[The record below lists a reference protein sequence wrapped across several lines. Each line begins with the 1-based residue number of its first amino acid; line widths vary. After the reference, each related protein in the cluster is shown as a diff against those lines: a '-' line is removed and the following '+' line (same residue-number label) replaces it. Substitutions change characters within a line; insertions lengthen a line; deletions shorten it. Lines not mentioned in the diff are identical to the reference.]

1 MSSPNPIQNP
11 NSSSN
16 SKEKQLLI
24 SQLKQCVTRWR
35 RQFLVQKVLMFL
47 PTMLALAF
55 TLLFVLVSLS
65 ELTKSNIIAMSLTIN
80 TAAVISIALLL
91 FGLLTKLTLTLRSET
106 YQNITFSNLISYL
119 NQHFSELEDST
130 QLLLVE
136 ASQLSALEKLQYH
149 KVQSHLEAILKQQ
162 RQVNYIDLSPK
173 FAKKKYLYSCS
184 IVVLWLLILIL
195 ANNLQWF
202 AKANA
207 WLDTSSTVSAIEDA
221 HIEDKN
227 LQYEH
232 DNVLVD
238 IVSQQVIIEP
248 PPYSLSKN
256 QAASTVST
264 SLDIDTLE
272 GSYISWAF
280 TFSAPAL
287 NYFIVFS
294 SGERQQ
300 LIKQEDGRYY
310 FRGKVTTSMVYHLAA
325 ESAESIENKLSVK
338 SLSNKLSAMEL
349 SKELSVKELSKKFS
363 TIYRISLTSDQAP
376 KIRFIN
382 PKSTVTEYGK
392 NTMPSL
398 SAEVLISD
406 DFALAEVEILASIAK
421 GSGEGV
427 KFRDQRFSF
436 DRTEIIDGKQYYYK
450 TWSLMELDMEPGDEL
465 YFTVVA
471 YDNRQPER
479 QKTRSTTKI
488 IRWLE
493 EEQPGINADGV
504 LLDFMPEYFKS
515 QRQIIIETIEL
526 IEDEAGLE
534 RTEFN
539 HKSQSLG
546 NAQSALK
553 EKYGQFLGDEF
564 EGQHN
569 VDATFDESFDES
581 QSADEQHRP
590 EIQVHDEAGGSS
602 NAVINISD
610 EQHQETAEHEHASQ
624 RQSTSSNDDLSGRM
638 TIINR
643 YGHNHEDSD
652 VGMMNS
658 QDPRALMK
666 KSLANMWQAEL
677 HLMLSEPALAL
688 PFEQQAL
695 RLLNLAK
702 KAERIYVKRLGFE
715 PPPVTEQRRYQG
727 EQTDI
732 LTKTVEVLRFKPA
745 QLSNQTQLAFTK
757 LLRLLN
763 KVNHPILTDEFTDE
777 FTDDVTDKVTDNLN
791 YKITDYKITDKAKS
805 VEGATMKI
813 ALKPEDLTLVKD
825 VKAGIEKLID
835 KRPALVEVL
844 AVLEQI
850 LLERKFNLSQCDNC
864 LVLLAGKL
872 EQLIPNAVAAP
883 SGKAQDFYDQQPLIE
898 RYSQF
903 LEGNL

>member
-1 MSSPNPIQNP
+1 MSSLNPNP
-11 NSSSN
+11 SSSPN
-16 SKEKQLLI
+16 SKEKHLLI

-47 PTMLALAF
+47 PRMLALVF

-65 ELTKSNIIAMSLTIN
+65 ELTEPNVIATSLTIN
-80 TAAVISIALLL
+80 TAAVISIALL
-91 FGLLTKLTLTLRSET
+91 FIGLLTKLTLTLRSET

-136 ASQLSALEKLQYH
+136 ASQLSALEKLQHH

-207 WLDTSSTVSAIEDA
+207 WLDTSSTVSAIEDT

-227 LQYEH
+227 LERQH

-287 NYFIVFS
+287 DYFIVFS

-325 ESAESIENKLSVK
+325 ESAESIENKLSAK
-338 SLSNKLSAMEL
+338 AISKKLSAMEL
-349 SKELSVKELSKKFS
+349 SKKLSKKFS
-363 TIYRISLTSDQAP
+363 AIYRINLTSDQAP
-376 KIRFIN
+376 KIRFIS

-392 NTMPSL
+392 NSTPSL
-398 SAEVLISD
+398 SAEVQISD
-406 DFALAEVEILASIAK
+406 DFAIAEVDILASIAK

-427 KFRDQRFSF
+427 KFRDQHFSF

-479 QKTRSTTKI
+479 QQTRSTTKI

-493 EEQPGINADGV
+493 EEQTGINADGV

-526 IEDEAGLE
+526 IEDEAGFY

-610 EQHQETAEHEHASQ
+610 EQHQETAEHEHASD

-638 TIINR
+638 AIINR

-677 HLMLSEPALAL
+677 HLMLSEPVLAL

-732 LTKTVEVLRFKPA
+732 LTKTVEVSDFKPA

-777 FTDDVTDKVTDNLN
+777 LTDDVTDTATDDVTDTATDDLN
-791 YKITDYKITDKAKS
+791 YKITDKAKS
-805 VEGATMKI
+805 VEGTTMKI

-872 EQLIPNAVAAP
+872 EQLIPIAVAAP

>member
-1 MSSPNPIQNP
+1 MSNPNSIQNLS
-11 NSSSN
+11 SSSN
-16 SKEKQLLI
+16 SKEKKLLI

-65 ELTKSNIIAMSLTIN
+65 ELIKPNTIATSLTIN
-80 TAAVISIALLL
+80 TAAVISIALM
-91 FGLLTKLTLTLRSET
+91 FIGLLTRLILTLRSET

-136 ASQLSALEKLQYH
+136 ASQLSALEKLQHH

-207 WLDTSSTVSAIEDA
+207 WLDTSSTVSAIEDT

-227 LQYEH
+227 LERQH

-238 IVSQQVIIEP
+238 IVSQQVFIEP

-325 ESAESIENKLSVK
+325 ESAESIENKLS
-338 SLSNKLSAMEL
+338 AM
-349 SKELSVKELSKKFS
+349 ELSKKFS

-392 NTMPSL
+392 NTTPSL
-398 SAEVLISD
+398 SAEVQISD

-479 QKTRSTTKI
+479 QQTRSTTKI

-493 EEQPGINADGV
+493 EEQTGINADGV

-569 VDATFDESFDES
+569 VDATFDESH
-581 QSADEQHRP
+581 SADEQHRP

-610 EQHQETAEHEHASQ
+610 EQHQETAEHEHASD

-727 EQTDI
+727 EQSDI
-732 LTKTVEVLRFKPA
+732 LTKAVAVSRFKPA

-757 LLRLLN
+757 LLQLLN
-763 KVNHPILTDEFTDE
+763 KVNHPILTDEFR
-777 FTDDVTDKVTDNLN
+777 DDVTDKVTDNLN
-791 YKITDYKITDKAKS
+791 YKITDKAKS

>member
-1 MSSPNPIQNP
+1 MSSLNPSLNPNLNPNPSLSP
-11 NSSSN
+11 NSN
-16 SKEKQLLI
+16 SKEKHLLI
-24 SQLKQCVTRWR
+24 SQLKQSVTRWR

-47 PTMLALAF
+47 PRMLALVF

-65 ELTKSNIIAMSLTIN
+65 ELTEPNVIATSLTIN
-80 TAAVISIALLL
+80 TAAVISIALL
-91 FGLLTKLTLTLRSET
+91 FIGLLTRLMLTLRSET
-106 YQNITFSNLISYL
+106 YQNITLSNLIIYL
-119 NQHFSELEDST
+119 NQHFSELEDSA

-136 ASQLSALEKLQYH
+136 ASQLSALEKLQHH

-173 FAKKKYLYSCS
+173 FDKKKYLYSCI

-207 WLDTSSTVSAIEDA
+207 WLDTSSTVSAIEYT
-221 HIEDKN
+221 HVEDNN
-227 LQYEH
+227 LQRQH
-232 DNVLVD
+232 DNALVD

-325 ESAESIENKLSVK
+325 ESAESIENKLSAK
-338 SLSNKLSAMEL
+338 AISKKLSAMEL
-349 SKELSVKELSKKFS
+349 SKKFS
-363 TIYRISLTSDQAP
+363 AIYRINLTSDQAP
-376 KIRFIN
+376 KIRFIS

-392 NTMPSL
+392 NSTPSL
-398 SAEVLISD
+398 SAEVQISD
-406 DFALAEVEILASIAK
+406 DFAIAEVDILASIAK

-427 KFRDQRFSF
+427 KFRDQHFSF

-479 QKTRSTTKI
+479 QQTRSTTKI

-493 EEQPGINADGV
+493 EEQTGINADGV

-534 RTEFN
+534 RTKFN

-610 EQHQETAEHEHASQ
+610 EQHQATAEHEHASD
-624 RQSTSSNDDLSGRM
+624 RQSTSNNDDLSGRM

-727 EQTDI
+727 EQSDI
-732 LTKTVEVLRFKPA
+732 LTKAVAVSRFKPA

-763 KVNHPILTDEFTDE
+763 KVNNPILIDEFTDE
-777 FTDDVTDKVTDNLN
+777 LTDDVTDTATNDLS
-791 YKITDYKITDKAKS
+791 YKITDKAKP

>member
-1 MSSPNPIQNP
+1 MSNP
-11 NSSSN
+11 NSIQNLSSSSNSN
-16 SKEKQLLI
+16 SKEKKLLI

-65 ELTKSNIIAMSLTIN
+65 ELTKSNIIARSLTIN
-80 TAAVISIALLL
+80 SAAVISIALL
-91 FGLLTKLTLTLRSET
+91 FIGLLTKLTLTLRSET
-106 YQNITFSNLISYL
+106 YQNITFSNLIIYL
-119 NQHFSELEDST
+119 NQHFSELEDSA

-136 ASQLSALEKLQYH
+136 ASQLSALEKLQHH

-162 RQVNYIDLSPK
+162 SQVNYIDLSPK
-173 FAKKKYLYSCS
+173 FAKKKYLYSCI

-207 WLDTSSTVSAIEDA
+207 WLDNSSTVSAIEDA

-227 LQYEH
+227 LQRQH

-272 GSYISWAF
+272 GSYISWVF
-280 TFSAPAL
+280 TFSAQAL
-287 NYFIVFS
+287 DYFIVFS

-325 ESAESIENKLSVK
+325 ESAESIV
-338 SLSNKLSAMEL
+338 NKLSAMEQ
-349 SKELSVKELSKKFS
+349 SKELSKNLSAKELSKEFS

-392 NTMPSL
+392 NSTPSL
-398 SAEVLISD
+398 SAQVQISD

-471 YDNRQPER
+471 YDNRQPDR
-479 QKTRSTTKI
+479 QQTRSTTKI

-493 EEQPGINADGV
+493 EEQTGINADGV

-569 VDATFDESFDES
+569 VDATFDES

-610 EQHQETAEHEHASQ
+610 EQHQETAEHEHASD

-732 LTKTVEVLRFKPA
+732 LTKAVAVSRFKPA

-763 KVNHPILTDEFTDE
+763 KVNHPILTDDFTDE
-777 FTDDVTDKVTDNLN
+777 VTDDVTDKVTDDLN
-791 YKITDYKITDKAKS
+791 YKVTDKVKS

-813 ALKPEDLTLVKD
+813 ALKPVELTLVKD

-850 LLERKFNLSQCDNC
+850 LLERKFNLSECDNC

>member
-1 MSSPNPIQNP
+1 MSTPNSSPNSSPNP
-11 NSSSN
+11 SSN

-24 SQLKQCVTRWR
+24 RQLKQCVTRWR
-35 RQFLVQKVLMFL
+35 RQFLVQKVLMLL

-65 ELTKSNIIAMSLTIN
+65 ELSETNVIATSLTIN
-80 TAAVISIALLL
+80 TAAVISIALL
-91 FGLLTKLTLTLRSET
+91 FIGLLTRLMLTLRSET

-119 NQHFSELEDST
+119 NQHFSELEDSA

-136 ASQLSALEKLQYH
+136 ASQLSALEKLQHH
-149 KVQSHLEAILKQQ
+149 KVQSHLAAILKQQ
-162 RQVNYIDLSPK
+162 SQIYYIDLSPK
-173 FAKKKYLYSCS
+173 FAKKKYLYSCI

-207 WLDTSSTVSAIEDA
+207 WLDTSSTVSAIEDT
-221 HIEDKN
+221 HIEDIN
-227 LQYEH
+227 LERQH

-238 IVSQQVIIEP
+238 IVSQQVFIEP

-325 ESAESIENKLSVK
+325 ESAESIENKLS
-338 SLSNKLSAMEL
+338 AM
-349 SKELSVKELSKKFS
+349 ELSKKFS

-392 NTMPSL
+392 NTTPSL

-450 TWSLMELDMEPGDEL
+450 SWSLMELDMEPGDEL

-479 QKTRSTTKI
+479 QQTRSTTKI

-493 EEQPGINADGV
+493 EEQTGINADGV

-610 EQHQETAEHEHASQ
+610 EQHQETAEHEHASD
-624 RQSTSSNDDLSGRM
+624 RQSTSNNDDLSGRM

-732 LTKTVEVLRFKPA
+732 LTKAIAVSRFKPA

-763 KVNHPILTDEFTDE
+763 KVNHPILTDEFRDE

-791 YKITDYKITDKAKS
+791 YKITDKAKS

-813 ALKPEDLTLVKD
+813 ALKPEELTLVKD
-825 VKAGIEKLID
+825 VKAGVEKLID